1 MGFDASGSFSLSD
14 GSGFGKIGIM
24 FGVDMSSSMHFGNK
38 EKDIL
43 IFGKNPTQGW
53 VTIAILFKLAL

>member
-14 GSGFGKIGIM
+14 GSGFGKIGII
-24 FGVDMSSSMHFGNK
+24 FGVDMSSSMHFGNT

-43 IFGKNPTQGW
+43 IFGKNPTQG
-53 VTIAILFKLAL
+53 

>member
-14 GSGFGKIGIM
+14 GSGFGKIGII

-43 IFGKNPTQGW
+43 ILVKIQHKGE
-53 VTIAILFKLAL
+53 